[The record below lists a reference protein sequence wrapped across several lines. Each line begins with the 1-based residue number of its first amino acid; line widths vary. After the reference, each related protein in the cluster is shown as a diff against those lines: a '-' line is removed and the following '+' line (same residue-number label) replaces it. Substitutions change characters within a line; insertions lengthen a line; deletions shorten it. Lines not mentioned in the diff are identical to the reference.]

1 MLMTMSE
8 KIKYYRESLDWSQEE
23 LGKHL
28 NPPVNKAAVQKWEKG
43 TVENIKRTYIQQMA
57 DKFGISA
64 CDLLSFEDSPKDPDK
79 EKICNLINK
88 CYGKEAYDV
97 VQMYLDMNED
107 GRKLASDLI
116 TNLHSNPANC
126 QKGDSVKMA

>member
-1 MLMTMSE
+1 MTMGE
-8 KIKYYRESLDWSQEE
+8 KIKFYREGLEWSQEF
-23 LGKHL
+23 LGTKL
-28 NPPVNKAAVQKWEKG
+28 EPKVNKAAIQKWEKG
-43 TVENIKRTYIQQMA
+43 TVENIKRTHIEQMA
-57 DKFGISA
+57 KYFHISP
-64 CDLLSFEDSPKDPDK
+64 CDLMTFETEPINPEK